1 MAGHPGGPP
10 QNPQDMDALRRKLAT
25 LGAINEGL
33 RDENEELRG
42 KATAMR
48 GGGGDTASSGRNAET
63 LKGLQTRLD
72 DSKQVIAS
80 LTRQRDELEEQ
91 VLETSTDDS
100 DVKKKLEA
108 SQDRLRTRERELE
121 AQKREVGAFNGERR
135 KLELRVT
142 DALRERDGV
151 MTKLKKMETQSRF
164 AAEDYEKEKREATLI
179 ITDLRR
185 RVTLTEQNA
194 ANERTS
200 LRQHLEAATN
210 AAEAAFGEE
219 AKHALGAFEKRTTAA
234 EAEAARC
241 RRLADEANSA
251 LHAASD
257 AFEADLA
264 VAEVRA
270 RKGEGLGRS
279 VDAAVAEALGET
291 AFLVSSANKR
301 ASRLQTELKELTT
314 DTDSRV
320 RALTDQVEGLGG
332 KLAQRTARVDA
343 LTREL
348 ATSAESFSRVTL
360 DHQGVVDALRAR
372 VKETESESA
381 RANATVTAAAAAVTE
396 SNERDELF
404 SANEKRLVEAEERLR
419 SLVVQNTETSVSHA
433 RFAGDLAEARETIN
447 RLEGLVTENE
457 KNDAEKERR
466 SPKVTTDTEDKDK
479 VPRSRER
486 KNDKPAE
493 TGVGSGFDVNA
504 LVAARRGAFVFKDEI
519 DEASLTRRE
528 KRLLAKERVA
538 QTDLVRTAL
547 NEAELKFQDTLHKAR
562 LETADVTARLG
573 LAQGTLVE
581 IAAGALVGEE
591 DSEQTNSESFE
602 AQSSASG
609 SLEKKRPF
617 TKETAR
623 LALARLRCDA
633 NESRAKHS
641 ALMRDHET
649 LLEVLGEKTE
659 AVDVLERK
667 VSVFIAEKETREA
680 MDAHRTVLRNASRS
694 ALHELY
700 VSTQTHELYVSGRG
714 VDRGMDLLVDE

>member
-42 KATAMR
+42 KATSMG

-63 LKGLQTRLD
+63 LKGLQTCLD

-91 VLETSTDDS
+91 VLETSTDGS

-121 AQKREVGAFNGERR
+121 AQKREVGACNGERR

-142 DALRERDGV
+142 DALRKRDGV

-164 AAEDYEKEKREATLI
+164 AAEDHEKEKREATLI

-185 RVTLTEQNA
+185 RATLTEQNA

-251 LHAASD
+251 LRAASD

-320 RALTDQVEGLGG
+320 RALADQVEGLGG

-348 ATSAESFSRVTL
+348 ATSAERFSRVTL

-372 VKETESESA
+372 VKATESESA
-381 RANATVTAAAAAVTE
+381 RANAAAAAAAAE

-404 SANEKRLVEAEERLR
+404 SANEKRLVEAEETLR
-419 SLVVQNTETSVSHA
+419 SLVLQNTETSVSHA

-457 KNDAEKERR
+457 KNDAEKVRR
-466 SPKVTTDTEDKDK
+466 SPKVTTDTEDKGK

-609 SLEKKRPF
+609 SLEKERPF
-617 TKETAR
+617 TKEKAR

>member
-42 KATAMR
+42 KATSMG

-63 LKGLQTRLD
+63 LKGLQTCLD

-91 VLETSTDDS
+91 VLETSTDGS

-121 AQKREVGAFNGERR
+121 AQKREVGACNGERR

-164 AAEDYEKEKREATLI
+164 AAEDHEKEKREATLI

-185 RVTLTEQNA
+185 RATLTEQNA

-251 LHAASD
+251 LRAASD

-314 DTDSRV
+314 DKDSRV
-320 RALTDQVEGLGG
+320 RALADQVEGLGG

-348 ATSAESFSRVTL
+348 ATSAERFSRVTL

-372 VKETESESA
+372 VKATESESA
-381 RANATVTAAAAAVTE
+381 RANAAAAAAAAE

-404 SANEKRLVEAEERLR
+404 SANEKRLVEAEETLR
-419 SLVVQNTETSVSHA
+419 SLVLQNTETSVSHA

-457 KNDAEKERR
+457 KNDAEKVRR
-466 SPKVTTDTEDKDK
+466 SPKVTTDTEDKGK

-609 SLEKKRPF
+609 SLEKERPF
-617 TKETAR
+617 TKEKAR

>member
-42 KATAMR
+42 KATSMR

-91 VLETSTDDS
+91 VLETSTDGS

-121 AQKREVGAFNGERR
+121 AQKREVGACNGERR

-164 AAEDYEKEKREATLI
+164 AAEDHEKEKREATLI

-185 RVTLTEQNA
+185 RATLTEQNA

-251 LHAASD
+251 LRAASD

-320 RALTDQVEGLGG
+320 RALADQVEGLGG

-348 ATSAESFSRVTL
+348 ATSAERFSRVTL
-360 DHQGVVDALRAR
+360 DHRGVVDALRAR
-372 VKETESESA
+372 VKATESESA
-381 RANATVTAAAAAVTE
+381 RANAAAAAAAAE
-396 SNERDELF
+396 SNERD
-404 SANEKRLVEAEERLR
+404 
-419 SLVVQNTETSVSHA
+419 
-433 RFAGDLAEARETIN
+433 
-447 RLEGLVTENE
+447 
-457 KNDAEKERR
+457 
-466 SPKVTTDTEDKDK
+466 
-479 VPRSRER
+479 
-486 KNDKPAE
+486 
-493 TGVGSGFDVNA
+493 
-504 LVAARRGAFVFKDEI
+504 
-519 DEASLTRRE
+519 
-528 KRLLAKERVA
+528 
-538 QTDLVRTAL
+538 
-547 NEAELKFQDTLHKAR
+547 
-562 LETADVTARLG
+562 
-573 LAQGTLVE
+573 
-581 IAAGALVGEE
+581 
-591 DSEQTNSESFE
+591 
-602 AQSSASG
+602 
-609 SLEKKRPF
+609 
-617 TKETAR
+617 
-623 LALARLRCDA
+623 
-633 NESRAKHS
+633 
-641 ALMRDHET
+641 
-649 LLEVLGEKTE
+649 
-659 AVDVLERK
+659 
-667 VSVFIAEKETREA
+667 
-680 MDAHRTVLRNASRS
+680 
-694 ALHELY
+694 
-700 VSTQTHELYVSGRG
+700 
-714 VDRGMDLLVDE
+714 

>member
-1 MAGHPGGPP
+1 
-10 QNPQDMDALRRKLAT
+10 MDALRRKLAT

-42 KATAMR
+42 KATSMG

-63 LKGLQTRLD
+63 LKGLQTCLD

-91 VLETSTDDS
+91 VLETSTDGS

-121 AQKREVGAFNGERR
+121 AQKREVGACNGERR

-164 AAEDYEKEKREATLI
+164 AAEDHEKEKREATLI

-185 RVTLTEQNA
+185 RATLTEQNA

-251 LHAASD
+251 LRAASD

-320 RALTDQVEGLGG
+320 RALADQVEGLGG

-348 ATSAESFSRVTL
+348 ATSAERFSRVTL
-360 DHQGVVDALRAR
+360 DHRGVVDALRAR
-372 VKETESESA
+372 VKATESESA
-381 RANATVTAAAAAVTE
+381 RANAAAAAAAE

-404 SANEKRLVEAEERLR
+404 SANEKRLVEAEETLR
-419 SLVVQNTETSVSHA
+419 SLVLQNTETSVSHA

-457 KNDAEKERR
+457 KNDAEKVRR
-466 SPKVTTDTEDKDK
+466 SPKVTTDTEDKGK

-609 SLEKKRPF
+609 SLEKERPF
-617 TKETAR
+617 TKEKAR

>member
-1 MAGHPGGPP
+1 MAGHPGDPP

-42 KATAMR
+42 KATSMR

-135 KLELRVT
+135 KLELGVT

-314 DTDSRV
+314 DKDSQV

-466 SPKVTTDTEDKDK
+466 SPKVTTDTEDKVK
-479 VPRSRER
+479 VPLSQER

>member
-1 MAGHPGGPP
+1 
-10 QNPQDMDALRRKLAT
+10 MDALRRKLAT

-42 KATAMR
+42 KATSMG

-63 LKGLQTRLD
+63 LKGLQTCLD

-91 VLETSTDDS
+91 VLETSTDGS

-121 AQKREVGAFNGERR
+121 AQKREVGACNGERR

-164 AAEDYEKEKREATLI
+164 AAEDHEKEKREATLI

-185 RVTLTEQNA
+185 RATLTEQNA

-251 LHAASD
+251 LRAASD

-320 RALTDQVEGLGG
+320 RALADQVEGLGG

-348 ATSAESFSRVTL
+348 ATSAERFSRVTL

-372 VKETESESA
+372 VKATESESA
-381 RANATVTAAAAAVTE
+381 RANAAAAAAAAE

-404 SANEKRLVEAEERLR
+404 SANEKRLVEAEETLR
-419 SLVVQNTETSVSHA
+419 SLVLQNTETSVSHA

-457 KNDAEKERR
+457 KNDAEKVRR
-466 SPKVTTDTEDKDK
+466 SPKVTTDTEDKGK

-609 SLEKKRPF
+609 SLEKERPF
-617 TKETAR
+617 TKEKAR

>member
-1 MAGHPGGPP
+1 MAGHPGDPP

-42 KATAMR
+42 KATSMG

-63 LKGLQTRLD
+63 LKGLQTCLD

-91 VLETSTDDS
+91 VLETSTDGS

-121 AQKREVGAFNGERR
+121 AQKREVGACNGERR

-164 AAEDYEKEKREATLI
+164 AAEDHEKEKREATLI

-185 RVTLTEQNA
+185 RATLTEQNA

-251 LHAASD
+251 LRAASD

-320 RALTDQVEGLGG
+320 RALADQVEGLGG

-348 ATSAESFSRVTL
+348 ATSAERFSRVTL
-360 DHQGVVDALRAR
+360 DHRGVVDALRAR
-372 VKETESESA
+372 VKATESESA
-381 RANATVTAAAAAVTE
+381 RANAAAAAAAAE

-404 SANEKRLVEAEERLR
+404 SANEKRLVEAEETLR
-419 SLVVQNTETSVSHA
+419 SLVLQNTETSVSHA

-457 KNDAEKERR
+457 KNDAEKVRR
-466 SPKVTTDTEDKDK
+466 SPKVTTDTEDKGK

-609 SLEKKRPF
+609 SLEKERPF
-617 TKETAR
+617 TKEKAR

>member
-42 KATAMR
+42 KATSMG

-63 LKGLQTRLD
+63 LKGLQTCLD

-91 VLETSTDDS
+91 VLETSTDGS

-135 KLELRVT
+135 KLELGVT

-164 AAEDYEKEKREATLI
+164 AAEDHEKEKREATLI

-185 RVTLTEQNA
+185 RATLTEQNA

-251 LHAASD
+251 LRAASD

-320 RALTDQVEGLGG
+320 RALADQVEGLGG

-348 ATSAESFSRVTL
+348 ATSAERFSRVTL

-372 VKETESESA
+372 VKATESESA
-381 RANATVTAAAAAVTE
+381 RANAAAAAAAAE

-404 SANEKRLVEAEERLR
+404 SANEKRLVEAEETLR
-419 SLVVQNTETSVSHA
+419 SLVLQNTETSVSHA

-457 KNDAEKERR
+457 KNDAEKVRR
-466 SPKVTTDTEDKDK
+466 SPKVTTDTEDKGK

-609 SLEKKRPF
+609 SLEKERPF
-617 TKETAR
+617 TKEKAR

>member
-42 KATAMR
+42 KATSMG

-63 LKGLQTRLD
+63 LKGLQTCLD

-91 VLETSTDDS
+91 VLETSTDGS

-121 AQKREVGAFNGERR
+121 AQKREVGACNGERR

-164 AAEDYEKEKREATLI
+164 AAEDHEKEKREATLI

-185 RVTLTEQNA
+185 RATLTEQNA

-251 LHAASD
+251 LRAASD

-320 RALTDQVEGLGG
+320 RALADQVEGLGG

-348 ATSAESFSRVTL
+348 ATSAERFSRVTL
-360 DHQGVVDALRAR
+360 DHRGVVDALRAR
-372 VKETESESA
+372 VKATESESA
-381 RANATVTAAAAAVTE
+381 RANAAAAAAAAE

-404 SANEKRLVEAEERLR
+404 SANEKRLVEAEETLR
-419 SLVVQNTETSVSHA
+419 SLVLRNTETSVSHA

-457 KNDAEKERR
+457 KNDAEKVRR

-609 SLEKKRPF
+609 SLEKERPF

>member
-42 KATAMR
+42 KATSMG

-63 LKGLQTRLD
+63 LKGLQTCLD

-91 VLETSTDDS
+91 VLETSTDGS

-121 AQKREVGAFNGERR
+121 AQKREVGACNGERR

-164 AAEDYEKEKREATLI
+164 AAEDHEKEKREATLI

-185 RVTLTEQNA
+185 RATLTEQNA

-251 LHAASD
+251 LRAASD

-320 RALTDQVEGLGG
+320 RALADQVEGLGG

-348 ATSAESFSRVTL
+348 ATSAERFSRVTL
-360 DHQGVVDALRAR
+360 DHRGVVDALRAR
-372 VKETESESA
+372 VKATESESA
-381 RANATVTAAAAAVTE
+381 RANAAAAAAAAAAAE

-404 SANEKRLVEAEERLR
+404 SANEKRLVEAEETLR
-419 SLVVQNTETSVSHA
+419 SLVLQNTETSVSHA

-609 SLEKKRPF
+609 SLEKERPF
-617 TKETAR
+617 TKEKAR

>member
-1 MAGHPGGPP
+1 MAGHPGDPP

-63 LKGLQTRLD
+63 LKGLQTCLD

-135 KLELRVT
+135 KLELGVT

-251 LHAASD
+251 LRAASD

-314 DTDSRV
+314 DKDSQV

-466 SPKVTTDTEDKDK
+466 SPKVTTDTEDKVK
-479 VPRSRER
+479 VPLSQER

>member
-42 KATAMR
+42 KATSMG

-63 LKGLQTRLD
+63 LKGLQTCLD

-91 VLETSTDDS
+91 VLETSTDGS

-121 AQKREVGAFNGERR
+121 AQKREVGACNGERR

-164 AAEDYEKEKREATLI
+164 AAEDHEKEKREATLI

-185 RVTLTEQNA
+185 RATLTEQNA

-251 LHAASD
+251 LRAASD

-320 RALTDQVEGLGG
+320 RALADQVEGLGG

-348 ATSAESFSRVTL
+348 ATSAERFSRVTL

-372 VKETESESA
+372 VKATESESA
-381 RANATVTAAAAAVTE
+381 RANAAAAAAAAE

-404 SANEKRLVEAEERLR
+404 SANEKRLVEAEETLR
-419 SLVVQNTETSVSHA
+419 SLVLRNTETSVSHA

-457 KNDAEKERR
+457 KNDAEKVRR
-466 SPKVTTDTEDKDK
+466 SPKVTTDTEDKGK

-609 SLEKKRPF
+609 SLEKERPF
-617 TKETAR
+617 TKEKAR

>member
-42 KATAMR
+42 KATSMG

-63 LKGLQTRLD
+63 LKGLQTCLD

-91 VLETSTDDS
+91 VLETSTDGS

-121 AQKREVGAFNGERR
+121 AQKREVGACNGERR

-164 AAEDYEKEKREATLI
+164 AAEDHEKEKREATLI

-251 LHAASD
+251 LRAASD

-320 RALTDQVEGLGG
+320 RALADQVEGLGG

-348 ATSAESFSRVTL
+348 ATSAERFSRVTL

-372 VKETESESA
+372 VKATESESA
-381 RANATVTAAAAAVTE
+381 RANAAAAAAAAE

-404 SANEKRLVEAEERLR
+404 SANEKRLVEAEETLR
-419 SLVVQNTETSVSHA
+419 SLVLQNTETSVSHA

-457 KNDAEKERR
+457 KNDAEKVRR
-466 SPKVTTDTEDKDK
+466 SPKVTTDTEDKGK

-609 SLEKKRPF
+609 SLEKERPF
-617 TKETAR
+617 TKEKAR

>member
-42 KATAMR
+42 KGTSMR

-91 VLETSTDDS
+91 VLETSTDGS

-135 KLELRVT
+135 KLELGVT

-164 AAEDYEKEKREATLI
+164 AAEDHEKEKREATLI

-185 RVTLTEQNA
+185 RATLTEQNA

-251 LHAASD
+251 LRAASD
-257 AFEADLA
+257 AFETDLA

-314 DTDSRV
+314 DKDSRV
-320 RALTDQVEGLGG
+320 RALADQVEGLGR

-348 ATSAESFSRVTL
+348 ATSAERFSRVTL

-372 VKETESESA
+372 VKATESESA
-381 RANATVTAAAAAVTE
+381 RANAAAAAAAAE

-404 SANEKRLVEAEERLR
+404 SANEKRLVEAEQTLR
-419 SLVVQNTETSVSHA
+419 SLVLQNTETSVSHA

-466 SPKVTTDTEDKDK
+466 SPKVTTDTEDKGK
-479 VPRSRER
+479 VPRSQER
-486 KNDKPAE
+486 KHDKPAE
-493 TGVGSGFDVNA
+493 TGVGSGFDVDA

-519 DEASLTRRE
+519 DEASLTPRE

-609 SLEKKRPF
+609 SLEKERPF
-617 TKETAR
+617 TKEKAR

>member
-42 KATAMR
+42 KATSMR

-91 VLETSTDDS
+91 VLETSTDGS

-135 KLELRVT
+135 KLELGVT

-164 AAEDYEKEKREATLI
+164 AAEDHEKEKREATLI

-185 RVTLTEQNA
+185 RATLTEQNA

-251 LHAASD
+251 LRAASD
-257 AFEADLA
+257 AFETDLA

-314 DTDSRV
+314 DKDSRV
-320 RALTDQVEGLGG
+320 RALADQVEGLGG

-348 ATSAESFSRVTL
+348 ATSAERFSRVTL

-372 VKETESESA
+372 VKATESESA
-381 RANATVTAAAAAVTE
+381 RANAAAAAAAAE

-404 SANEKRLVEAEERLR
+404 SANEKRLVEAEQTLR
-419 SLVVQNTETSVSHA
+419 SLVLQNTETSVSHA

-466 SPKVTTDTEDKDK
+466 SPKVTTDTEDKGK
-479 VPRSRER
+479 VPRSQER
-486 KNDKPAE
+486 KHDKPAE
-493 TGVGSGFDVNA
+493 TGVGSGFDVDA

-519 DEASLTRRE
+519 DEASLTPRE

-609 SLEKKRPF
+609 SLEKERPF

-633 NESRAKHS
+633 NKSRAKHS

>member
-1 MAGHPGGPP
+1 
-10 QNPQDMDALRRKLAT
+10 MDALRRKLAT

-42 KATAMR
+42 KATSMG

-63 LKGLQTRLD
+63 LKGLQTCLD

-91 VLETSTDDS
+91 VLETSTDGS

-135 KLELRVT
+135 KLELGVT

-164 AAEDYEKEKREATLI
+164 AAEDHEKEKREATLI

-185 RVTLTEQNA
+185 RATLTEQNA

-251 LHAASD
+251 LRAASD

-320 RALTDQVEGLGG
+320 RALADQVEGLGG

-348 ATSAESFSRVTL
+348 ATSAERFSRVTL
-360 DHQGVVDALRAR
+360 DHRGVVDALRAR
-372 VKETESESA
+372 VKATESESA
-381 RANATVTAAAAAVTE
+381 RANAAAAAAAAE

-404 SANEKRLVEAEERLR
+404 SANEKRLVEAEETLR
-419 SLVVQNTETSVSHA
+419 SLVLQNTETSVGHA

-457 KNDAEKERR
+457 KNDAEKVRR
-466 SPKVTTDTEDKDK
+466 SPKVTTDTEDKGK

-609 SLEKKRPF
+609 SLEKERPF
-617 TKETAR
+617 TKEKAR